1 MVTYNRL
8 EYTRL
13 ALEAVLQLDYPN
25 LRVVVWDNASTDGTV
40 AYLRDRLKGLTYV
53 TGIASPTN
61 RGVVLPMNEVWSSDP
76 DAELLTKIDNDTL
89 VPPDLLR
96 RLAQCHLQSKRFGV
110 LSGFHFRE
118 EGEALAEEQ
127 RIKSFDGVRVLPQPY
142 VGGCAIMIRRDVFQK
157 IGLID
162 YRTDGPDGRPF
173 MDSGWTLYQQWLTDQ
188 GYINGYPWPPIHV
201 DHMEDTRSP
210 HCIRSEEHQRY
221 KRDERGMG
229 LEEFTEALCVWK
241 PNWDSGP
248 NGHGPALPQ
257 GVPGQA
263 AAGATAAA
271 ASTSGNGAPSYA
283 RIRFRQDF
291 VRDFDLFDFWG
302 APFSFARFADG
313 ERAIC
318 MGTPIKGQDGW
329 SFDSRHGVFA
339 AQLNA
344 ALRYDAPG
352 YYVGISD
359 GCCDLAA
366 KEWYLQQVRMP
377 LERVTFSNIF
387 VNGNYR
393 RFQQIDTND
402 MVIVASEGGDYWVP
416 EDVMNS
422 NFDLDRLVERLLA
435 VDRPILVSAGPA
447 SCIIIHR
454 YWQRAAKKQVIVDVG
469 SAIDER
475 TKGRKTRQY
484 QVPGTRTAELS
495 CIW

>member
-1 MVTYNRL
+1 M
-8 EYTRL
+8 
-13 ALEAVLQLDYPN
+13 
-25 LRVVVWDNASTDGTV
+25 
-40 AYLRDRLKGLTYV
+40 
-53 TGIASPTN
+53 
-61 RGVVLPMNEVWSSDP
+61 
-76 DAELLTKIDNDTL
+76 
-89 VPPDLLR
+89 
-96 RLAQCHLQSKRFGV
+96 
-110 LSGFHFRE
+110 
-118 EGEALAEEQ
+118 
-127 RIKSFDGVRVLPQPY
+127 
-142 VGGCAIMIRRDVFQK
+142 
-157 IGLID
+157 
-162 YRTDGPDGRPF
+162 
-173 MDSGWTLYQQWLTDQ
+173 
-188 GYINGYPWPPIHV
+188 
-201 DHMEDTRSP
+201 
-210 HCIRSEEHQRY
+210 
-221 KRDERGMG
+221 
-229 LEEFTEALCVWK
+229 WK

-248 NGHGPALPQ
+248 NGHGLALPQ
-257 GVPGQA
+257 GVPSQT

-271 ASTSGNGAPSYA
+271 APTAGNGATSYA

-291 VRDFDLFDFWG
+291 VRDFDQFDFWG
-302 APFSFARFADG
+302 APFAFARFADG

-352 YYVGISD
+352 YYLGISD

-366 KEWYLQQVRMP
+366 KEWYLQQIRVP

-447 SCIIIHR
+447 SCIMIHR